1 MNHRAFLLGLAGIA
15 SAIVSFAPAGAGA
28 QGLRSPGGSGL
39 SAPASGPSLRS
50 APRITLPDPGPSAG
64 GASAARQADF
74 IVAVV
79 NTEPITNNE
88 VQGRLARVEHQLATQ
103 GGERPPRQVLAR
115 EVLERLINEK
125 IQVQMADEYGIKV
138 DDYAVSQAEQSVARQ
153 NNVTIEEMHRRLAAD
168 GISPERFRVELRN
181 QLLIQRLRERDV
193 ESRVRV
199 SDIEVDQYMR
209 EQQQSGVTDPSKYEL
224 NLGHILVTVPEN
236 ATPEVVEQRRQRAQQ
251 AADRVRAGEDF
262 AKVAREFSDASEAS
276 AGGELGL
283 RVADRYPDLFLR
295 ATQQLPVGGIAGPVR
310 SPAGFHVLR
319 VIERSRVGIPSSALQ
334 THVRH
339 ILLRT
344 SPQLTEAAAAER
356 LAEYRRR
363 ILSGQADF
371 ATLAREYSQ
380 DGSAKQG
387 GDLGWAG
394 PGRYV
399 PEFEQAVE
407 ALKPEEISQPV
418 VSRFGV
424 HLIQLLERREAKLTQ
439 REQRDAVRDTVREK
453 KLEEAFTNWA
463 QEARARAYVEYR
475 DPPQ

>member
-1 MNHRAFLLGLAGIA
+1 MNPRAFTLGLACMA
-15 SAIVSFAPAGAGA
+15 ALVSLAPAGAGA

-39 SAPASGPSLRS
+39 SAPSSAAPSLRA
-50 APRITLPDPGPSAG
+50 APSIALPDPG
-64 GASAARQADF
+64 ASRGPAATRQADY

-79 NTEPITNNE
+79 NTEPLTNNE
-88 VQGRLARVEHQLATQ
+88 VQARVLRLEHQLAAQ
-103 GGERPPRQVLAR
+103 GGEQPSRQVLVR

-125 IQVQMADEYGIKV
+125 IQVQMATESGLKV
-138 DDYAVSQAEQSVARQ
+138 DDFAISQAEQSVARQ
-153 NNVTIEEMHRRLAAD
+153 NNVSIEEMHRRLAAD
-168 GISPERFRVELRN
+168 GISTDRFRTELRN

-199 SDIEVDQYMR
+199 SDVEVDQYMR
-209 EQQQSGVTDPSKYEL
+209 EQQQTSAADLSKIEL

-236 ATPEVVEQRRQRAQQ
+236 ATPDVVEQRRQRAQQ
-251 AADRVRAGEDF
+251 AADKVRGGEDF
-262 AKVAREFSDASEAS
+262 GQVAREFSDAPGS
-276 AGGELGL
+276 ANGGQLGL
-283 RVADRYPDLFLR
+283 RPADRYPELFLR
-295 ATQQLPVGGIAGPVR
+295 STQQLPVGGIAGPVR
-310 SPAGFHVLR
+310 SPAGFHVLK
-319 VIERSRVGIPSSALQ
+319 VIERSRAGIPNTAVQ
-334 THVRH
+334 THARH
-339 ILLRT
+339 ILLRAG
-344 SPQLTEAAAAER
+344 PQLSESAAAER

-363 ILSGQADF
+363 VVSGQADF

-399 PEFEQAVE
+399 PEFEEALD
-407 ALKPEEISQPV
+407 ALKPGEISPPV

-439 REQRDAVRDTVREK
+439 REQRDMVRDTVREK
-453 KLEEAFTNWA
+453 KLDEAFATWA

-475 DPPQ
+475 DAPQ